1 MRQQSVIIA
10 GWKFGVTMRENL
22 LLFDVGNTTTK
33 VGLRAGEEMRQFAF
47 RTDSHLTPDDIGLKL
62 LFLLDRAGLPA
73 DSVEAAV
80 ISSVVPGADPELAAA
95 IDRYVGCPVFFV
107 PRDIPVPL
115 ENRYRNPSEVGAD
128 RLVVS
133 CAARMLF
140 PDAPSL
146 IVIDSGTALTFDCVS
161 GNAYLGG
168 LIFPGPATALDAL
181 AGAAAKLPRISL
193 QTDAAAPEPCI
204 DTATSIRH
212 GIVFGFASLVDGLTA
227 RLSAGLPGPV
237 RVIGTGGFLQM
248 IAGRVDALDDILP
261 ALLLDG
267 LAMLYRQY
275 RIANN

>member
-1 MRQQSVIIA
+1 MGVIM
-10 GWKFGVTMRENL
+10 GKNL

-33 VGLRAGEEMRQFAF
+33 VGLDGGAGMRQFSF
-47 RTDSHLTPDDIGLKL
+47 RTDSRLTPDDIGMKL
-62 LFLLDRAGLPA
+62 LFLLDRAGVSLE
-73 DSVEAAV
+73 SVEAAV
-80 ISSVVPGADPELAAA
+80 VSSVVPGVDYELVSAVEH
-95 IDRYVGCPVFFV
+95 YVGCPVLFV

-115 ENRYRNPSEVGAD
+115 ENRYRNPREVGAD

-140 PDAPSL
+140 PDDPSL

-161 GNAYLGG
+161 GGAYFGG
-168 LIFPGPATALDAL
+168 LIFPGPVTALDAL
-181 AGAAAKLPRISL
+181 AGAAAKLPHISL
-193 QTDAAAPEPCI
+193 ETDAAVPEPCA

-227 RLSAGLPGPV
+227 RLAAGLPGPV
-237 RVIGTGGFLQM
+237 RVVGTGGFLQM
-248 IAGRVDALDDILP
+248 LSGKVSSIDVILP

-275 RIANN
+275 KIANN